1 MDRKEKIDAILEF
14 LDENNINIIDTTC
27 IGSVT
32 VDAEQSLDKVDDKN
46 DYNELLEKGLSEYEI
61 ENFKKFLEKNTLMMI
76 RLDEISG
83 VSFENSDYY
92 IEGLYDTDLWSEESV
107 ELTVEEAQ
115 LIAFEA
121 LRSLVTQNGWEDIKD
136 MVGRQLDVTDE
147 VLDQAVHLLFSDK
160 NKKEIIPDKRKK

>member
-1 MDRKEKIDAILEF
+1 
-14 LDENNINIIDTTC
+14 
-27 IGSVT
+27 
-32 VDAEQSLDKVDDKN
+32 
-46 DYNELLEKGLSEYEI
+46 
-61 ENFKKFLEKNTLMMI
+61 MMI
-76 RLDEISG
+76 KTDEISG

-160 NKKEIIPDKRKK
+160 NKKEIILFSR